1 MPCSFPAPPARPRPI
16 VLVIEDDDDLAR
28 LLGMHIRALGFDVQR
43 AATGAEGLRLARAI
57 HPDLVILD
65 LGLPDLHGSLVLTA
79 LRAQPETR
87 DCPVI
92 ATSIIDP
99 DQFPDGFDDLLP
111 KPFSRAMLHRVL
123 RTHLS
128 PSRPPLS

>member
-1 MPCSFPAPPARPRPI
+1 MPCFCSVPPARPRPI

-28 LLGMHIRALGFDVQR
+28 LLGMQIGALGLDVQR
-43 AATGAEGLRLARAI
+43 AATGGEGLRLAREI
-57 HPDLVILD
+57 HPDLVVLD
-65 LGLPDLHGSLVLTA
+65 LGLPDLHGSLVLA
-79 LRAQPETR
+79 ELRTQPETH

-92 ATSIIDP
+92 ATSIIDT
-99 DQFPDGFDDLLP
+99 DQFPGGFDDLLP

-128 PSRPPLS
+128 SSRPPIS